1 MKHKLFKPI
10 LAAILVLTLA
20 VSFAAC
26 SSKDKDDNSDSSDI
40 KPNIVE
46 TEPEFDTIDAFLQ
59 DETVSKQINSVLAE
73 QKDTQISVKA
83 EGSKL
88 VYEYTLDEGQN
99 TEEFKKELENTT
111 KMQEY
116 TFTNIA
122 TALSEAIREDNPSV
136 VVRYLDA
143 NGSLIFEKEFTPE
156 TETEE

>member
-26 SSKDKDDNSDSSDI
+26 SSKDKDNNSDSSDI

-73 QKDTQISVKA
+73 QKDTQINVKA

>member
-26 SSKDKDDNSDSSDI
+26 SSKDKDDGSDSSDI

-59 DETVSKQINSVLAE
+59 DETVSKQINSALAE
-73 QKDTQISVKA
+73 QKDTQMNVKA

>member
-26 SSKDKDDNSDSSDI
+26 SSKDKDGSDSSDI
-40 KPNIVE
+40 KPNIIE

-73 QKDTQISVKA
+73 QKDTQINVKA

-88 VYEYTLDEGQN
+88 VYEYTLNEGQN

-143 NGSLIFEKEFTPE
+143 NGSLMFEKEFTPE

>member
-26 SSKDKDDNSDSSDI
+26 SSKDKD
-40 KPNIVE
+40 
-46 TEPEFDTIDAFLQ
+46 EPEFDTIDAFLQ

-73 QKDTQISVKA
+73 QKDTQINVKA

>member
-122 TALSEAIREDNPSV
+122 TALSDAIREDNPSV

>member
-26 SSKDKDDNSDSSDI
+26 SSKDKDGNSDSSDI

-73 QKDTQISVKA
+73 QKDTQINVKA

>member
-26 SSKDKDDNSDSSDI
+26 SSKDKDGGPDSSDV

-73 QKDTQISVKA
+73 QKDTQINVKA

-88 VYEYTLDEGQN
+88 VYEYTLDEGLAY
-99 TEEFKKELENTT
+99 FL
-111 KMQEY
+111 
-116 TFTNIA
+116 
-122 TALSEAIREDNPSV
+122 
-136 VVRYLDA
+136 
-143 NGSLIFEKEFTPE
+143 SLIGGGRHA
-156 TETEE
+156 